1 MSGYCCRLPEPTPGV
16 VAVSRAKS
24 ITDLANQEG
33 LTETYVC
40 RLLPLT
46 CLAPDIVEAILDGRQ
61 PKGLRLAGVLGN
73 EPLAW
78 EEQKSVWGLAQR
90 PCVVR
95 LATRYGDAPSC
106 DDLLNDPH
114 HLPPVRAVTLGM
126 VL

>member
-1 MSGYCCRLPEPTPGV
+1 LPEPTPGV

-61 PKGLRLAGVLGN
+61 RKGLRLAGVLGN

-106 DDLLNDPH
+106 YDLLNDLH